1 MPYEFYYW
9 PHVQGRGEFVRLA
22 LEEADAP
29 YIDVARVEGPEALK
43 RVLEARFPRPPFAPP
58 FLKVRMHLIG
68 QTTNILLYL
77 GERHGLA
84 PKSDAGRLW
93 TNQIQLTIGDFSL
106 EAHDTHHPLGP
117 RLQFEE
123 QATEA
128 MKRAAWFREERLE
141 RFLGWFEKILSQNA
155 SVPPHLVGARLTY
168 ADISLF
174 QTVEGLRYAF
184 PKAMQRAERRYP
196 RVIALHDL
204 VASRPRIRAYLAS
217 ERRIG
222 FHERA
227 GLFRHHAELDG

>member
-9 PHVQGRGEFVRLA
+9 PHVQGRGEYVRLA
-22 LEEADAP
+22 LEEADAQ
-29 YIDVARVEGPEALK
+29 YIDVARVDGPEALK
-43 RVLEARFPRPPFAPP
+43 KLLQTRFPTPPFAPP
-58 FLKVRMHLIG
+58 FLKNGKRVIG

-84 PKSDAGRLW
+84 PKSVVGRFW
-93 TNQIQLTIGDFSL
+93 TNQIQLTIADFYL

-117 RLQFEE
+117 RLRFEE
-123 QATEA
+123 QTAEA
-128 MKRAAWFREERLE
+128 MKRAVWFREERLE
-141 RFLGWFEKILSQNA
+141 QFLGWFEMILSRNP
-155 SVPPHLVGARLTY
+155 SGPTHLVGARLTY

-184 PKAMQRAERRYP
+184 PKAMKRAERRYP

-204 VASRPRIRAYLAS
+204 VAARPRISAYLRS
-217 ERRIG
+217 DRRIG

-227 GLFRHHAELDG
+227 GLFRHHPELDG